1 MVDDFNREV
10 LAIGID
16 MNIRAPRVVRV
27 LDRIVANHGY
37 PLRMRMDNG
46 SGLVSL
52 TLAQWGE
59 EHGVILEFIRPG
71 KPTDNPFIESINGS
85 LRDECLNIHWFL

>member
-1 MVDDFNREV
+1 
-10 LAIGID
+10 
-16 MNIRAPRVVRV
+16 
-27 LDRIVANHGY
+27 
-37 PLRMRMDNG
+37 MDNG

>member
-1 MVDDFNREV
+1 MDDFNREV